1 MDGCVYWI
9 DSPIFDVPACPTGLL
24 GRLGE
29 GYESSKE
36 GGIVLADYVWK
47 WGEAP
52 PNVKILGNI
61 VENGHLPSNRGAPA
75 PYFRIDLEYH
85 DILCRTHVGIM

>member
-1 MDGCVYWI
+1 M
-9 DSPIFDVPACPTGLL
+9 PAGPTGLL

-85 DILCRTHVGIM
+85 DILCRTHVGFM